1 MTANMKSMVLLA
13 VTLIAGF
20 ALGLFADATL
30 VRGRRDRLGDLRRPP
45 GFAAHMEAV
54 IAPHS
59 DAQRDSIR
67 PVLERFGQQNI
78 QIIRDA
84 NTRLHTTFDSM
95 RTALAPMLEP
105 AQRDRLSAEIDRIP
119 NPFRP
124 GGRGRGG
131 PPGRPGFGRGG
142 QPADRPPFDG
152 PPPRR
157 GPPPN

>member
-1 MTANMKSMVLLA
+1 MTANTKSMVLLA

-20 ALGLFADATL
+20 ALGLFADASL
-30 VRGRRDRLGDLRRPP
+30 VRGRRERLGQLRRPP
-45 GFAAHMEAV
+45 GFAAHMEEV

-78 QIIRDA
+78 QIIREA
-84 NTRLHTTFDSM
+84 NTHLHTTFDSM
-95 RTALAPMLEP
+95 RTTLAPMLD
-105 AQRDRLSAEIDRIP
+105 ATQRDRLSAEIDRIP

-142 QPADRPPFDG
+142 QPFDG
-152 PPPRR
+152 PPPHR
-157 GPPPN
+157 GPP